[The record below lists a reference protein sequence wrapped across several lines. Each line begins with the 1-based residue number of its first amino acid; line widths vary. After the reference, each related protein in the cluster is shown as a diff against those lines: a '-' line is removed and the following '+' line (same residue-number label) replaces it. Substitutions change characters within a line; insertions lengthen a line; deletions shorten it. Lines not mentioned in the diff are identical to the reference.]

1 LTTTYATVLN
11 GEENMLSRYQ
21 ERIYLCHHKYWQH
34 IPFLVSTVILGQ
46 SHSILAQEELVMQ
59 SEAYLISGQN
69 SIVFVSTSQR
79 GDVSTMK
86 NNILPV
92 GSNIQV
98 TSNSHF
104 RGLIG
109 TILMVDN
116 IAADLE
122 EPVTMK

>member
-1 LTTTYATVLN
+1 
-11 GEENMLSRYQ
+11 
-21 ERIYLCHHKYWQH
+21 
-34 IPFLVSTVILGQ
+34 
-46 SHSILAQEELVMQ
+46 
-59 SEAYLISGQN
+59 
-69 SIVFVSTSQR
+69 
-79 GDVSTMK
+79 MK

-122 EPVTMK
+122 EPVCFYLISLEGANIKEPIWFDYDEVDFIAEMLHMHPPANARHCEIIHQR